1 MAGGRRPSSYVSGVR
16 HSSAVDRQTVQAVPA
31 TQDGFSTPPLSSS
44 NGPSLPPWI
53 PSIWQPP
60 PLRSPTQRPSRDK
73 PASLDPSSA
82 LAAALDTA
90 VQSAV
95 VRALGS
101 ATIASQLTSSSCD
114 SENGLEDETS
124 QPLTQRENEL
134 LDLIVALKSRLHQ
147 RDDDIASLNNRMEA
161 LEHKLQQ
168 QHNVAQ
174 VRHENFTTDKAALT
188 KHFSDSFAELDKSV
202 EVRLTTVRDHVR
214 STNASVSKLRNANS
228 VAEANITALN
238 RRTRELSSQ
247 VTQLRTHMKAEFERQ
262 AVRVNQ
268 LGDHVRA
275 SAERLNSLASDVS
288 SAPDVEHL
296 RRSVEAASEDVATVR
311 SKLKRV
317 ETQVSDVT
325 RKAEESIALS
335 GAFEQSVG
343 EGLNQIRASV
353 SSLAGTV
360 KEIKETV
367 PSMATDATI
376 TSQTSNHEL
385 VAKVDALETNLKALK
400 RLIESSLRTRLHA
413 ESIVKEQ
420 VSLITKHVCV
430 AMRQYTARRIS
441 ENNALI
447 DRALRARIPEYAQN
461 DDQFVL
467 VREEDLEGNDSTV
480 GIHRSTHIASK
491 AGS

>member
-16 HSSAVDRQTVQAVPA
+16 NSSGVDRQSVQALQA
-31 TQDGFSTPPLSSS
+31 TQDGFSTPPLSST

-53 PSIWQPP
+53 PSIWQPA
-60 PLRSPTQRPSRDK
+60 PLKSPIQRPAREK
-73 PASLDPSSA
+73 PVALDPSSA

-95 VRALGS
+95 VRALGG
-101 ATIASQLTSSSCD
+101 ATTASQLTPSSCG

-134 LDLIVALKSRLHQ
+134 LDLIVALKSTLHQ

-168 QHNVAQ
+168 QHNVAEL
-174 VRHENFTTDKAALT
+174 RHENFNTDKAALT
-188 KHFSDSFAELDKSV
+188 KHVSDSFAELDKTV
-202 EVRLTTVRDHVR
+202 EVRLSTVRDHMR
-214 STNASVSKLRNANS
+214 NTNASVSKLRNAHNL
-228 VAEANITALN
+228 VETNTATLN
-238 RRTRELSSQ
+238 RRTRDLSAEI
-247 VTQLRTHMKAEFERQ
+247 TQLRTHVKAEFERH
-262 AVRVNQ
+262 AVRVSHLEGQ
-268 LGDHVRA
+268 VSA
-275 SAERLNSLASDVS
+275 STDRLNSLVS
-288 SAPDVEHL
+288 EFSSVPDAEQL
-296 RRSVEAASEDVATVR
+296 RRGVEAASEGVATVR

-317 ETQVSDVT
+317 ESQVSDIT

-353 SSLAGTV
+353 STLAGTV

-367 PSMATDATI
+367 PATTAPDAT
-376 TSQTSNHEL
+376 TSSQKSNHEL
-385 VAKVDALETNLKALK
+385 VAKVNALETNLKALK
-400 RLIESSLRTRLHA
+400 RLIESSLRTQVHA
-413 ESIVKEQ
+413 ENIVKEQ

-447 DRALRARIPEYAQN
+447 DQALRARIPEYARN
-461 DDQFVL
+461 NDQFVL
-467 VREEDLEGNDSTV
+467 VREESYNFV
-480 GIHRSTHIASK
+480 
-491 AGS
+491 